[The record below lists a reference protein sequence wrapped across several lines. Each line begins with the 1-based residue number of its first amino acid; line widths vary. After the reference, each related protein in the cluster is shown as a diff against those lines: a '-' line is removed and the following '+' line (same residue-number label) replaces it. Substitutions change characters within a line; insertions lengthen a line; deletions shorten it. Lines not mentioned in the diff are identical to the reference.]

1 MLKTHSSSQKIS
13 KRAICNR
20 VTLRRPTIFQ
30 YKQIGV
36 NILKV
41 KCLRYMKKELLK
53 SINFYFWDLKI
64 SAYTEMP
71 RLYFKMTIQN
81 IYLVMS

>member
-1 MLKTHSSSQKIS
+1 
-13 KRAICNR
+13 
-20 VTLRRPTIFQ
+20 
-30 YKQIGV
+30 
-36 NILKV
+36 
-41 KCLRYMKKELLK
+41 MKKELLK